1 MDNHHVDGVGR
12 LSMLAQG
19 ALDEAPSDINVGV
32 KKSANDDSPVTF
44 EEAQN
49 ESGLVWP
56 PPIGAVHLKV
66 YILMKHLMFS
76 TPNYTI

>member
-32 KKSANDDSPVTF
+32 KKSANDGK
-44 EEAQN
+44 EKYKYRR
-49 ESGLVWP
+49 LV
-56 PPIGAVHLKV
+56 
-66 YILMKHLMFS
+66 
-76 TPNYTI
+76 